1 VQPETATHPII
12 RTYKGREK
20 RAAENAYRADA
31 RQAAVAGWIPVAHR
45 WSETWEGVELAVVF
59 QHRTAEV
66 LRAPAVAVAGA
77 AVAAEAT
84 LQAPEVSSQVIDAAA
99 AQEAADIAEA
109 RAREEQEAA
118 DRAEREERERREAE
132 AVALAAIAARERE
145 SQTEPAEPAEPAD
158 DAAGA
163 EDPTGSLPADDA
175 TLPHPSAADD
185 LDDAH
190 APVELDDAAALAVA
204 GGVALADPESQLADA
219 PGTAGPEPDDE
230 PAVAAVDED
239 AALVVHPPSPESQT
253 AARSHARAYLQTLEL
268 HCAGE
273 PLRLIRTGYPQVP
286 QGPILERRRWVEEH
300 ADWARRV
307 LMYEPRGHRDM
318 YGAVLLPP
326 DRTDADIAVLFLHN
340 AGYSTMCGHGIIALT
355 TGLIEE
361 RLYPATEPVTVI
373 RYETP
378 AGLVTATAD
387 IRIGAHGGPEVRL
400 VRFYNVPAYRHQ
412 ANIVLDVPGVALHG
426 DAVARGGIRVDLA
439 FGGAYYGIVDA
450 AELGLRVVP
459 EQVDE
464 LTRVGAAITEQ
475 LRRDHTPTHPTEPDL
490 GFVYGTII
498 VDTDPA
504 TSPDGRGRGATMRNV
519 TVFADAEVDRSPCG
533 SGTSAL
539 LAHLYAQGRL
549 AIGQSI
555 VNASITGE
563 AFEARVEAEALVGD
577 RPAVTTSVAG
587 IGFVTGYGSYVVDE
601 RDPLGDGFL
610 LR

>member
-1 VQPETATHPII
+1 VQPETATNPII

-20 RAAENAYRADA
+20 RAAEHAYRADA
-31 RQAAVAGWIPVAHR
+31 RQAAVGGWIPVAHR
-45 WSETWEGVELAVVF
+45 WSESWEGVELAVVF

-66 LRAPAVAVAGA
+66 LNAPAVAVAAANAGA
-77 AVAAEAT
+77 PVHET
-84 LQAPEVSSQVIDAAA
+84 IGSE
-99 AQEAADIAEA
+99 
-109 RAREEQEAA
+109 
-118 DRAEREERERREAE
+118 DRDQDGAE
-132 AVALAAIAARERE
+132 AVALAAIADRERDDTADADE
-145 SQTEPAEPAEPAD
+145 TASLDETTDVSAD
-158 DAAGA
+158 DA
-163 EDPTGSLPADDA
+163 PLP
-175 TLPHPSAADD
+175 SVDD
-185 LDDAH
+185 LDDTD
-190 APVELDDAAALAVA
+190 APVELDAAALVAA
-204 GGVALADPESQLADA
+204 GGVAAVAAADP

-239 AALVVHPPSPESQT
+239 AALAVHPPSPESQT
-253 AARSHARAYLQTLEL
+253 SARSHARAYLQTLEL

-326 DRTDADIAVLFLHN
+326 DRADADVAVLFLHN

-361 RLYPATEPVTVI
+361 RLYPAAEPVTVI

-412 ANIVLDVPGVALHG
+412 ANIVVDVPGVPLHG

-450 AELGLRVVP
+450 AELGVRVVP
-459 EQVDE
+459 EQTGE

-490 GFVYGTII
+490 GFIYGTII

-519 TVFADAEVDRSPCG
+519 TIFADAEVDRSPCG

-577 RPAVTTSVAG
+577 RPAVATSVAG